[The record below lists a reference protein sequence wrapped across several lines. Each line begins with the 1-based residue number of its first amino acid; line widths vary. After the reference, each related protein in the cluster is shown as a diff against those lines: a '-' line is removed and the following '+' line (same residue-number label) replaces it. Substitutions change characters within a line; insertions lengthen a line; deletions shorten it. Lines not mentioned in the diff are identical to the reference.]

1 MTPRPLAELE
11 RIGELI
17 RLMDEID
24 NLDTEHWDTI
34 EVRKIRYVSRSSH
47 VVSDSR
53 SIFEFDCDDT
63 RIIRA
68 ALEAALKEEQK

>member
-1 MTPRPLAELE
+1 MTPRLLVELE

-17 RLMDEID
+17 RLMYEID
-24 NLDTEHWDTI
+24 NFDSERWDTI
-34 EVRKIRYVSRSSH
+34 EVRKIRYVRSSH

-68 ALEAALKEEQK
+68 ALEAALKGDGE